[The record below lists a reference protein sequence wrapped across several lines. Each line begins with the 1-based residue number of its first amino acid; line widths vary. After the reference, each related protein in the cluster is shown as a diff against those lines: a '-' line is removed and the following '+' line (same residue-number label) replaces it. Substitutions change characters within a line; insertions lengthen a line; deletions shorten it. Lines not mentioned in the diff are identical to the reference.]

1 MKDYSV
7 IIENLMDGIITN
19 LEEAYDYGY
28 DQGYEDGKKASCD
41 CKDNMEAE
49 YNRGLN
55 EAWDAAK
62 WLYNNPVNLAEDIFN
77 CDNWEIY
84 SKYTAQEV
92 VYKIKEYEDKKQ
104 QKQDTEQEQDIIKVG
119 DEVVLNGNASYENE
133 IGIILAYDGQT
144 YPYHVLMSNGDSE
157 WIKEDAIERKTG
169 RHFDQIAE
177 VLAEMRGEK

>member
-55 EAWDAAK
+55 EAWEMAK
-62 WLYNNPVNLAEDIFN
+62 KLFKVPTD
-77 CDNWEIY
+77 
-84 SKYTAQEV
+84 
-92 VYKIKEYEDKKQ
+92 KIRRHKQ
-104 QKQDTEQEQDIIKVG
+104 TDRRQR
-119 DEVVLNGNASYENE
+119 GNSRMQAL
-133 IGIILAYDGQT
+133 GL
-144 YPYHVLMSNGDSE
+144 
-157 WIKEDAIERKTG
+157 
-169 RHFDQIAE
+169 
-177 VLAEMRGEK
+177 